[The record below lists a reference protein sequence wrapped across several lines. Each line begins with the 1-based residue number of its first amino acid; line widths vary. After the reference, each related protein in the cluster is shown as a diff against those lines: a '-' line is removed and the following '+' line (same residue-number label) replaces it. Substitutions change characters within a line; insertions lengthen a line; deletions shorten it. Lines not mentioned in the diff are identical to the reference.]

1 MRAGPLERA
10 LPGQSTNESW
20 VAVHVARYDFAAHYA
35 RPRGRL
41 LDLACGSGHGTA
53 LLSTRL
59 PNVECVGVDLDPE
72 AIAVARE
79 RYSRPNATFLQG
91 DGMTFADIQGF
102 DTIVS
107 LETIEH
113 LADPQRFVE
122 RLTRMLRS
130 GGRMIASVPSTPST
144 DANPYHLHDFTEESF
159 ARLFTRL
166 GFRAVASI
174 RLVDPFANTPTF
186 SDNQVDRPQLIQR
199 MVRHYARHPA
209 SFVRRVVATV
219 RYGFENRYI
228 TTAWERP

>member
-1 MRAGPLERA
+1 MRSGPLERA
-10 LPGQSTNESW
+10 IPGESTNESW

-35 RPRGRL
+35 RPNGRL
-41 LDLACGSGHGTA
+41 LDLACGSGYGTA

-59 PNVECVGVDLDPE
+59 PNVECVGVDLDPV
-72 AIAVARE
+72 AIALACE
-79 RYSRPNATFLQG
+79 RYPRPNATFLQG
-91 DGMTFADIQGF
+91 DGMTLVDLQGF

-113 LADPQRFVE
+113 VAHPQRFVE
-122 RLTRMLRS
+122 RLTGMLRP

-159 ARLFTRL
+159 GRLFTRL
-166 GFRAVASI
+166 GLRSVASI

-186 SDNQVDRPQLIQR
+186 SDKQVDRSQLIRR
-199 MVRHYARHPA
+199 MVRHYARHPG
-209 SFVRRVVATV
+209 SFVRRVIATV